1 MKNIQDLRDDLLANY
16 EKTKSGEISV
26 GLAKEL
32 SNSAGKIIATV
43 KTQLEYNKYIGDTS
57 KIKFME
63 VDENK

>member
-16 EKTKSGEISV
+16 EKTKTGEISV

-43 KTQLEYNKYIGDTS
+43 KTQLEYNKYVGDTS
-57 KIKFME
+57 EIPFMKVE
-63 VDENK
+63 K